1 MKSRTFT
8 RIFAVITLLGILT
21 GCNDIEHST
30 AINDSTIE
38 SECAESQENETN
50 HIFTD
55 TAFDT
60 ENDAVTG
67 NDTEGDV
74 SASDDETSVLMTEDG
89 TQTQPT
95 EELPDVPD
103 DETKTCAHSFGDW
116 RITNATC
123 TEDGVKQ
130 RSCSVCGKTEKKTVS
145 AVGHSWND
153 GMVTVSPKDCF
164 DVGAREF
171 SCKVCGKNKT
181 EPINGK
187 HTFGEWT
194 YEDYTYIVYEDP
206 NNPHDGYEDEVV
218 PSHRKARTCGECGY
232 KEYGNTPDHS
242 CRKGSKNHTV
252 TTVKEGTCT
261 VPATM
266 RSTCKICGWYVE
278 YDGKKSS
285 HTNVIETYHLIDY
298 GPYTNELD
306 AKRYTCTVCKQTDV
320 VYIHGEGWD
329 DDNRYEAEISLS
341 GGTAYSFEHPE
352 YQTVRRDFVYDSNG
366 YVKQFTVYW
375 WYNGQHRS
383 EVIKCDK
390 ASLVAWFAE
399 YDMDGSA
406 PNIKFQIRTTT
417 SLKPYKVSWTG

>member
-1 MKSRTFT
+1 
-8 RIFAVITLLGILT
+8 
-21 GCNDIEHST
+21 
-30 AINDSTIE
+30 
-38 SECAESQENETN
+38 
-50 HIFTD
+50 
-55 TAFDT
+55 
-60 ENDAVTG
+60 
-67 NDTEGDV
+67 
-74 SASDDETSVLMTEDG
+74 
-89 TQTQPT
+89 
-95 EELPDVPD
+95 
-103 DETKTCAHSFGDW
+103 
-116 RITNATC
+116 
-123 TEDGVKQ
+123 
-130 RSCSVCGKTEKKTVS
+130 
-145 AVGHSWND
+145 
-153 GMVTVSPKDCF
+153 
-164 DVGAREF
+164 
-171 SCKVCGKNKT
+171 
-181 EPINGK
+181 
-187 HTFGEWT
+187 
-194 YEDYTYIVYEDP
+194 
-206 NNPHDGYEDEVV
+206 
-218 PSHRKARTCGECGY
+218 
-232 KEYGNTPDHS
+232 
-242 CRKGSKNHTV
+242 
-252 TTVKEGTCT
+252 
-261 VPATM
+261 M

-306 AKRYTCTVCKQTDV
+306 AKRYTCTLCKQTDV